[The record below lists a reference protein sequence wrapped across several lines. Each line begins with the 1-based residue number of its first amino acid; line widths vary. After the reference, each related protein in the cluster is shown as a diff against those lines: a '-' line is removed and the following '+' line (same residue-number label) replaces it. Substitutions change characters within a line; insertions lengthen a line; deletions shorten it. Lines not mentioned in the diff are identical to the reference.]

1 MQKVMMMVMMAVVL
15 VVMAMKV
22 EAQNGADPYEYAG
35 FDDRDTNSV
44 IRTSELSN
52 GGSIQRVADSA
63 LSLGPLPS
71 LFLLSLLALQAF
83 F

>member
-1 MQKVMMMVMMAVVL
+1 MMMVAMVVVVAVMV
-15 VVMAMKV
+15 MKV

-52 GGSIQRVADSA
+52 GGSIQREADSA
-63 LSLGPLPS
+63 LSLSPLPA
-71 LFLLSLLALQAF
+71 LLLLCLLALQALF
-83 F
+83 

>member
-1 MQKVMMMVMMAVVL
+1 MQKVIVMMMMAVV
-15 VVMAMKV
+15 VAVMMMKV

-52 GGSIQRVADSA
+52 GGSIQREADAA
-63 LSLGPLPS
+63 LSLGPLPG
-71 LFLLSLLALQAF
+71 LFLLCLLALQAF